1 MTQLLI
7 VIAIIAAFL
16 IWSTLKKAP
25 KARQRQ
31 WRNKA
36 LIFGGIALLLLGVLT
51 GKLNPLIAAL
61 VAAVPALLRLASL
74 VTAAKG
80 IGGLF
85 GGAPT
90 AGEPSSGQR
99 SEVVC
104 EYLKMSLDHDT
115 GTLEGIVLKGSF
127 QGRAL
132 SSLSDHE
139 MSALYDECA
148 HNDEQSRALLDA
160 YLNRERES
168 WRTGGDNH
176 SSGTNMPAS
185 GAMSRREAA
194 AVLGVAEDAHRET
207 VVAAH
212 RRLMQRMHPDRGGSD
227 YLAAKINEAKETLLK
242 A

>member
-115 GTLEGIVLKGSF
+115 GTLEGIMVV
-127 QGRAL
+127 QGKQRIQKL
-132 SSLSDHE
+132 S
-139 MSALYDECA
+139 
-148 HNDEQSRALLDA
+148 EQELISC
-160 YLNRERES
+160 E
-168 WRTGGDNH
+168 G
-176 SSGTNMPAS
+176 
-185 GAMSRREAA
+185 
-194 AVLGVAEDAHRET
+194 
-207 VVAAH
+207 
-212 RRLMQRMHPDRGGSD
+212 
-227 YLAAKINEAKETLLK
+227 LK
-242 A
+242 AIQGGPAPTVGWHPVWT